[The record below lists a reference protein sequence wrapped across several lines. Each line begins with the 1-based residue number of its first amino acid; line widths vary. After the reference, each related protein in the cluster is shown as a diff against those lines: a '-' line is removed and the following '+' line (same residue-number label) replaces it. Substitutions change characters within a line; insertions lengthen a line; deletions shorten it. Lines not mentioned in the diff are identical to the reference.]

1 MRVLTQ
7 GKEYLK
13 NARLS
18 AKIFLGKGFS
28 YHFFDAKTLISKS
41 LAGFKWKFKFHI
53 ENDRE
58 LVRSDIKSISNLVVC
73 VTFHFSIDR
82 LKYLDKVTSSLDNL
96 ANNVMLF
103 IVTNTD
109 EKSNLE
115 LIREYTKTRKFTI
128 SSSLNLE
135 HPFLLTQEHV
145 KIFRN
150 QYEENENVSHFMYL
164 EDDIFITRNNIDYW
178 LYAREDLKQF
188 GLIPSFLRY
197 EISDGDLQ
205 LRSTDVP
212 RTQNLKNLP
221 KIKFNSKYWY
231 INFQF
236 PYQGMYLLDRE
247 LAKEYL
253 FGNHQIDER
262 IKKWGIRERAAA
274 GLTFIKIPKDFS
286 SRNLVGFY
294 LDNFCVDSN
303 ALIHHLPN
311 NYTNNPDTVYGKLKI
326 DKVIY

>member
-7 GKEYLK
+7 FRGYLK
-13 NARLS
+13 NAPLLL
-18 AKIFLGKGFS
+18 KIFLKKGFS
-28 YHFFDAKTLISKS
+28 YYIFDAKTLIFKS
-41 LAGFKWKFKFHI
+41 LAGLKWKFRFYI

-58 LVRSDIKSISNLVVC
+58 LVRSDIKSITNLVVC
-73 VTFHFSIDR
+73 VTFHFSVDR
-82 LKYLDKVTSSLDNL
+82 LIYLDKVTSSLDNL
-96 ANNVMLF
+96 ANNVRLF

-197 EISDGDLQ
+197 EISAGDLQ

-262 IKKWGIRERAAA
+262 IKKWGIRERSAA

-294 LDNFCVDSN
+294 LDKFCVDNN

-311 NYTNNPDTVYGKLKI
+311 NYANNPDTVYGKLKI
-326 DKVIY
+326 DKVIH